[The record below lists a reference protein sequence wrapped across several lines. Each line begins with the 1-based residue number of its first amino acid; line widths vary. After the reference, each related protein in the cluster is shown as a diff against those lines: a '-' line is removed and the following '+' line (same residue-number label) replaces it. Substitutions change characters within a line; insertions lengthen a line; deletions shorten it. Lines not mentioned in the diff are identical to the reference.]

1 MSEGVGGL
9 AIDLQD
15 GTCSVVAAGENLLH
29 REVWI
34 RRNFEFLFHAPQAF
48 LGNQLVDVKKN
59 WCLDV
64 PASDARDGLLLQ
76 SFPCHAGFNQLWH
89 FSRDAQGFFSL
100 QSTANPGKCL
110 AAAGH
115 VSQATCNPNQDN
127 QKWFLRLLSGGVL
140 RVQPKNPACLL
151 LPTIG
156 NPNPTALCN
165 CIAEASARPPGF
177 VGDGQPLRI
186 GDCQVSPVEWVLGER
201 TQVEGRISLYRD
213 NNLAGDVLC
222 VLQVTPTQYR
232 LSRNVN
238 CDDDEARSMKLE
250 NVKAGT
256 VITLFDDTQC
266 RPGRDD
272 ELTITVLRNIARY
285 EFPTFERDYSDRFVR
300 AVYRGDQDLDDAV
313 SCIQIQQP

>member
-1 MSEGVGGL
+1 
-9 AIDLQD
+9 
-15 GTCSVVAAGENLLH
+15 
-29 REVWI
+29 
-34 RRNFEFLFHAPQAF
+34 
-48 LGNQLVDVKKN
+48 
-59 WCLDV
+59 
-64 PASDARDGLLLQ
+64 
-76 SFPCHAGFNQLWH
+76 
-89 FSRDAQGFFSL
+89 
-100 QSTANPGKCL
+100 
-110 AAAGH
+110 
-115 VSQATCNPNQDN
+115 
-127 QKWFLRLLSGGVL
+127 
-140 RVQPKNPACLL
+140 
-151 LPTIG
+151 
-156 NPNPTALCN
+156 
-165 CIAEASARPPGF
+165 
-177 VGDGQPLRI
+177 
-186 GDCQVSPVEWVLGER
+186 VEWVLGER